1 MSLTP
6 YAVCR
11 LGLSRTCSCL
21 TLRTTYAY
29 FCHIHAVLAFPL
41 KSKTCHVL
49 CRLGC
54 SEILHLCTGVGFRGE
69 TRNSLARLLDMLRL
83 QSYTIILDDDL
94 RVSCILHCL
103 TELIFDSKKVG
114 LTKDVENH
122 RRNCEFLYARLL

>member
-1 MSLTP
+1 MSRTP

-29 FCHIHAVLAFPL
+29 FCHINAVLAFRL

-54 SEILHLCTGVGFRGE
+54 SEILDLCTGVGFQGE
-69 TRNSLARLLDMLRL
+69 ARISLARLLDMLRL
-83 QSYTIILDDDL
+83 QSCTIILDDDL
-94 RVSCILHCL
+94 QVSCILHCL
-103 TELIFDSKKVG
+103 TELISNSKKVG
-114 LTKDVENH
+114 LTRDVENH
-122 RRNCEFLYARLL
+122 QRNCEFLYARLL